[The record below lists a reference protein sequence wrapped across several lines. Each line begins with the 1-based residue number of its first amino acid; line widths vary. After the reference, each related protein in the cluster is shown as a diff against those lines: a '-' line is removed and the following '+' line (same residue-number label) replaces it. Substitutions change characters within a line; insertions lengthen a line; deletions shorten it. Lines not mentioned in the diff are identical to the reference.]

1 MTRKVGNID
10 PASAS
15 PPSTLATL
23 TDAAAH
29 PAGQL
34 VFDIGLAKTT
44 RAALVLS
51 RTAEQNAALPRS
63 PLTAPRGNQKQRRS
77 VSR

>member
-1 MTRKVGNID
+1 MTRKVGSID

-15 PPSTLATL
+15 PPST
-23 TDAAAH
+23 H

-34 VFDIGLAKTT
+34 VFDVGLAKTI
-44 RAALVLS
+44 RAALVL
-51 RTAEQNAALPRS
+51 RMTAEQNA
-63 PLTAPRGNQKQRRS
+63 LTAPRGNQKQRRS

>member
-44 RAALVLS
+44 RAALVL
-51 RTAEQNAALPRS
+51 RMTAEQNAALPQS
-63 PLTAPRGNQKQRRS
+63 PLTAPQRRS

>member
-1 MTRKVGNID
+1 MTRKVGSID

-44 RAALVLS
+44 RAALVL
-51 RTAEQNAALPRS
+51 RMTAEQNA
-63 PLTAPRGNQKQRRS
+63 LTAPRGNQKQRRS

>member
-34 VFDIGLAKTT
+34 MFDIGLAKMT

-63 PLTAPRGNQKQRRS
+63 PLTAPAWQPKAKAKR
-77 VSR
+77 